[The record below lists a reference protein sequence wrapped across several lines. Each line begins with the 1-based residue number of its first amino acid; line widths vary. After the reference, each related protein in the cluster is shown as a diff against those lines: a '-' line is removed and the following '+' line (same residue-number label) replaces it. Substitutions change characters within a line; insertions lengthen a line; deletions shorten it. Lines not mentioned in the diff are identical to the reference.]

1 MCGIT
6 GFASATDRFDTGLLD
21 RASAVLAHRGPDDHG
36 AEVWSATGKRPQ
48 EGAPFAV
55 GLAQRRLSIIDL
67 SPDGHQPMSNE
78 DGSVWITYNGEFYNF
93 GEFADELKAQG
104 HVFRSRCDTETI
116 LHLYEQHGIEPAL
129 KRMNGMFAFGLW
141 DSRRRQLILA
151 RDRLGKKPLYYAL
164 LPDGGLVFASEMKA
178 ILATGL
184 IDRER
189 IDAVALDQMWTFGY
203 TMGERTIFEQI
214 RRLPA
219 ANYAVWA
226 DGRLE
231 LHEYWDCPFGGAVD
245 RRRPDELADELDA
258 LLRNAIR
265 LRLIS
270 DVPLGVFLSGGIDSS
285 LITALA
291 AKVAGADLGTFT
303 IAFQEKEYDE
313 APFAQRISAH
323 LKIRNTVLTV
333 KDDMAGTFRGIAAH
347 FDEPFGDSS
356 AIPTYYVSKTAR
368 QHVTVALTGDGGD
381 EVFAGYPWHR
391 EGLRLWGPA
400 EMRRRAARALTFGER
415 LRDVKLRMLGP
426 QRGFSHVE
434 KLLSLRRHEQV
445 FSPEFLRLLKGVD
458 SWRDR
463 EKWFSRVAGSDVL
476 SQMQYV
482 NIKTYMV
489 DDILVKVDRMSMAH
503 ALECRSPY
511 LDHRVVE
518 FAARLPYE
526 AKMDAAMRGK
536 AILRRL
542 LERHVP
548 REMFNRPKQGFSV
561 PWERWCR
568 AGLGDELRARWAG
581 LQHPYFNAKAADM
594 LFPADGDGSPHLQ
607 WNAFATL
614 TFLDGA

>member
-6 GFASATDRFDTGLLD
+6 GLVSVADRFDPGLLD
-21 RASAVLAHRGPDDHG
+21 RASAALAHRGPDDHG
-36 AEVWSATGKRPQ
+36 AERW
-48 EGAPFAV
+48 GADGRKAGQGPFAV

-67 SPDGHQPMSNE
+67 SPGGHQPMSNE

-93 GEFADELKAQG
+93 SDFAGELKAQG

-116 LHLYEQHGIEPAL
+116 LHLYEQHGIEQAL

-141 DSRRRQLILA
+141 DSHRRQLILA
-151 RDRLGKKPLYYAL
+151 RDRLGKKPLYYAM
-164 LPDGGLVFASEMKA
+164 LPDGSIAFASEMKA

-184 IDRER
+184 IDREKL
-189 IDAVALDQMWTFGY
+189 DPVALDQMWTFGY
-203 TMGERTIFEQI
+203 TMGERTVFEQI

-219 ANYAVWA
+219 ANYAVWTG
-226 DGRLE
+226 GRLE
-231 LHEYWDCPFGGAVD
+231 LHEYWDCPFGLDVAD
-245 RRRPDELADELDA
+245 RQPDELADELDA
-258 LLRNAIR
+258 LLRDAIR

-285 LITALA
+285 LVTALA

-303 IAFQEKEYDE
+303 IAFQEEGYDE
-313 APFAQRISAH
+313 SPFAQKISAH
-323 LKIRNTVLTV
+323 LKIHNTVLTV

-356 AIPTYYVSKTAR
+356 AIPTYYVSKAAR
-368 QHVTVALTGDGGD
+368 EHVTVALTGDGGD
-381 EVFAGYPWHR
+381 EVFGGYPWHR
-391 EGLRLWGPA
+391 EGLRLWGSP
-400 EMRRRAARALTFGER
+400 EVRRRAARPLTMSER

-426 QRGFSHVE
+426 RRGFSHVE
-434 KLLSLRRHEQV
+434 KLLSLRRHGQV
-445 FSPEFLRLLKGVD
+445 FSPEFLRLMKGVD
-458 SWRDR
+458 SWQDR
-463 EKWFSRVAGSDVL
+463 EKWFSRVARADVL

-518 FAARLPYE
+518 FAARLPYG
-526 AKMDAAMRGK
+526 AKMDEAMRGK

-548 REMFNRPKQGFSV
+548 RNMFERPKQGFSV

-568 AGLGDELRARWAG
+568 AGLGGELRARWAG
-581 LQHPYFNAKAADM
+581 LRHPYFNPHAADM
-594 LFPADGDGSPHLQ
+594 LFPSEGDGSPHLQ

-614 TFLDGA
+614 AFLEEA